1 MRTDARTARLAWS
14 SSLPPV
20 ARFMPLWYPRDR
32 LQIISAYETGERKV
46 RAKDSAP
53 LRLRVL
59 EKTLDFCSCF
69 YQGSSTSQESHPPT
83 DTYTI
88 Y

>member
-32 LQIISAYETGERKV
+32 LRFKQARREDTTE
-46 RAKDSAP
+46 
-53 LRLRVL
+53 
-59 EKTLDFCSCF
+59 
-69 YQGSSTSQESHPPT
+69 QGKLF
-83 DTYTI
+83 
-88 Y
+88 